1 MEKIYMFLANIMY
14 SFVKIS
20 SSLAVNSTCCGR
32 FYQEKLDKQLD
43 SLRKYHDEKEEK
55 FEN

>member
-1 MEKIYMFLANIMY
+1 MFLANIMY